1 MMNTS
6 LLEATREKLM
16 KIDIH
21 SRRVGNVS
29 DITQVD
35 HDLYFNFAKEG
46 EFLPFAQPACRQAG
60 EERRDPDLFRRVLEI
75 LFDPC

>member
-6 LLEATREKLM
+6 LLKQPGKKLM
-16 KIDIH
+16 KIDIYFH
-21 SRRVGNVS
+21 RVGNVS

-46 EFLPFAQPACRQAG
+46 EFLPFAQG
-60 EERRDPDLFRRVLEI
+60 GKEGS
-75 LFDPC
+75 